1 MYFGVESEEGI
12 DEVGSPILTGFLLA
26 SAAIMVLGI
35 ANMFGVEAAAA
46 SAAATLVN

>member
-1 MYFGVESEEGI
+1 V
-12 DEVGSPILTGFLLA
+12 LWGFLVA

-46 SAAATLVN
+46 AAAATLVN